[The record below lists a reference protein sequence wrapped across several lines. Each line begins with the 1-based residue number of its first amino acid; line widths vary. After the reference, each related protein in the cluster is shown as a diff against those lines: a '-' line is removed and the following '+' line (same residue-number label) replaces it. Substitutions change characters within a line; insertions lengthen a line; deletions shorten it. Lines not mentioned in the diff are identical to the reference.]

1 MPVVKGDSLRVV
13 CRANLWLYQSV
24 AIYRGQPPNAIQS
37 GELSES
43 LPGINVTSMDNH
55 STNAVDEV
63 GYEVQTT
70 ELPGKSLSYEI
81 SYSRSVSRT
90 PGVVARIRIIIII
103 IIIVLYIY
111 HALINGLRAHIIHIN
126 LSTIF
131 YAHIE
136 DSPTKAI
143 YIRHYMDTHTHTR
156 TRTHMHAR
164 MHFCNSYC
172 ALILAGA
179 ETL

>member
-90 PGVVARIRIIIII
+90 PGVVARIRRRRR

-111 HALINGLRAHIIHIN
+111 HALINGLRAHIIHIS

-143 YIRHYMDTHTHTR
+143 YIRHYMDTHTHTHTR
-156 TRTHMHAR
+156 TRTHTCTHA
-164 MHFCNSYC
+164 CISATVIVCWY
-172 ALILAGA
+172 
-179 ETL
+179 

>member
-90 PGVVARIRIIIII
+90 PGVVARIKII
-103 IIIVLYIY
+103 IIIVMYIY

-143 YIRHYMDTHTHTR
+143 YIRHYMDTHTHTQK
-156 TRTHMHAR
+156 TRTHTCMHA
-164 MHFCNSYC
+164 CISATVIVCWY
-172 ALILAGA
+172 
-179 ETL
+179 